1 MKGSP
6 TEARAAP
13 RRRIEAACQHSGIA
27 SSGPVTRLAVALIG
41 LALATLNAPAGADWR
56 MLATDTTL
64 ESGSSMLRPQQIP
77 ADAGTMNKVLE
88 LADQFASESDGI
100 AVTGFAADR
109 LTGNH
114 AFFALSRATDNARA
128 GDVIR
133 CSIGDSTCALAFI
146 AETAGVPDGVSVSA
160 IGVEVSGGM
169 QNLLLSFDTS
179 FEASGEVY
187 RPADLLRFDGVEF
200 SMALSRAET
209 GAEPFWNLAGVARRP
224 DGTWHLAFD
233 IGGEIGATRFFSSDV
248 LNASA
253 DGTISGHFV
262 RLRAEDVDWQR
273 AGIAAWDRLTSGRA
287 RFAALAPAINHGQT
301 EVTLSVERAGG
312 SEGQIEVDYT
322 TLDGSATAGTDY
334 EAASGTLIW
343 QHGQSGTRD
352 ITLTILNTDGG
363 ANDRDFE
370 LRLSPS
376 SAWALTGSPDAL
388 TLTIPNEDVL
398 FSDGYEG

>member
-1 MKGSP
+1 MKGAPSQKH
-6 TEARAAP
+6 AP

-27 SSGPVTRLAVALIG
+27 SSGPIVRPAVALIG
-41 LALATLNAPAGADWR
+41 LALLTLNTAAGADWR

-64 ESGSSMLRPQQIP
+64 DSGSSLLRPPDIH
-77 ADAGTMNKVLE
+77 ADAGAMKKMLE
-88 LADQFASESDGI
+88 LAEQFAGESDGI

-109 LTGNH
+109 LSGSH
-114 AFFALSRATDNARA
+114 VFFALSRATDDVRA

-133 CSIGDSTCALAFI
+133 CAIDGSTCTLAFI
-146 AETAGVPDGVSVSA
+146 AETAGVPDGVGISA

-179 FEASGEVY
+179 FEAAGQVY
-187 RPADLLRFDGVEF
+187 RPADLLRFDGAAL
-200 SMALSRAET
+200 SMALSHADT
-209 GAEPFWNLAGVARRP
+209 GAEPFWNLTAAARRP
-224 DGTWHLAFD
+224 DGKWHLAFET
-233 IGGEIGATRFFSSDV
+233 GGEIGATRFFSSDV

-253 DGTISGHFV
+253 DGTVSGHFL

-287 RFAALAPAINHGQT
+287 QFAALAPAINHGQT
-301 EVTLSVERAGG
+301 GVTLSVERAGG
-312 SEGQIEVDYT
+312 SEGRIEVDYT

-334 EAASGTLIW
+334 EAASGTLVW

-352 ITLTILNTDGG
+352 ITLTILNTDGS
-363 ANDRDFE
+363 ASDREFD